1 MSKIFSKTEKIPRDK
16 ISSVFQKLRKFCRV
30 LSYIIY
36 DSLKTLKL
44 LSIELHHLMSAQIQ
58 NFVSKI
64 SYLLSKFSIRF

>member
-16 ISSVFQKLRKFCRV
+16 ISSVFQKLRKICQVFNNEKTIKF
-30 LSYIIY
+30 LS
-36 DSLKTLKL
+36 K
-44 LSIELHHLMSAQIQ
+44 EPHHHLSAQIQ